1 MSRWNR
7 MMRDH
12 RFAGRHMM
20 DGLDG
25 ELTPRQQ
32 ARFARHV
39 GECPECGPMLRSLIR
54 MRAALR
60 QVGEAPIAAGSVV
73 PGVLDRLRSETGGQR
88 PHTT

>member
-12 RFAGRHMM
+12 RFTGRHMM

-25 ELTPRQQ
+25 ELSPRQQ

-39 GECPECGPMLRSLIR
+39 DECPQCGPMLRSLIR

-60 QVGEAPIAAGSVV
+60 QAGEVPVAASVV
-73 PGVLDRLRSETGGQR
+73 PAVLERLHRELGDGR
-88 PHTT
+88 PQPS